1 MAFLLTRKKSAILRQ
16 GDLATVINLPSYI
29 CLDILMGQSD
39 DYQSLNQL
47 IEAQGINSSSVG
59 QLIIFKYIL
68 PDEDTRAV
76 FEKQRRSIQSTLES
90 SLGEQSQA
98 IVGFVSYL
106 GGAEFM
112 LLVFNQDNSDRTMKS
127 SRALAV
133 SLTANLKKQADFEI
147 AVGLEDCGAT
157 ISEQTVEAYQACRQ
171 AICIGYG
178 IWQRHYVYSLD
189 DFELMPVAYR
199 GLSDQLIA
207 KSRYLLEQLER
218 HNELLE
224 TMATYF
230 DHDMNLT
237 LTASA
242 LDVHRN
248 TVLYR
253 FGKIVELTDGLDPR
267 NFDDAVQLRLA
278 VMISGLQS

>member
-59 QLIIFKYIL
+59 QLIIFKFIL
-68 PDEDTRAV
+68 PDEDIRAV
-76 FEKQRRSIQSTLES
+76 FEKQRKSIQSTLES

-133 SLTANLKKQADFEI
+133 SLTASLKKQADFEI
-147 AVGLEDCGAT
+147 AVGLEDCSAT
-157 ISEQTVEAYQACRQ
+157 ISEQTAEAYQDCRQ

-199 GLSDQLIA
+199 GLSDQLAA
-207 KSRYLLEQLER
+207 KSRFLLEQLER
-218 HNELLE
+218 HSELLE
-224 TMATYF
+224 TMAAYF

-253 FGKIVELTDGLDPR
+253 FGKIVDLTDGLDPR

-278 VMISGLQS
+278 VVISGLQS